1 MREDTPSRTAAFV
14 AATRS
19 LGKWLPDDVRI
30 ADDPY
35 GLAFATSPRL
45 AALIERAPH
54 GLAKIPG
61 LKEWIIHM
69 QVRTRLLDDAA
80 RAVPGRQVVLLGAGY
95 DCRALRFPE
104 LGPVFEV
111 DHPATQGHKRKVLAK
126 LGASSPARYITW
138 NFEERPLD
146 ELADAL
152 AAAGHDRTVPTFT
165 IWEGVTMYLTEAA
178 IDASLRAI
186 RSWSSPGSQLGM
198 TYIER
203 SRITKAP
210 LAARAIQATVAGLGE
225 PWRWGWDPA
234 ELPDYLEARGWEL
247 DDDIGMTDGARALMP
262 AEFSPGREAASRH
275 IALASRTE
283 RVAVSSPTAT

>member
-1 MREDTPSRTAAFV
+1 MRDDTPSRTAAFV

-19 LGKWLPDDVRI
+19 LGKLLPEDVRI

-45 AALIERAPH
+45 AALIEKAPA

-61 LKEWIIHM
+61 LREWIIHM

-80 RAVPGRQVVLLGAGY
+80 RAVPGRQVVVLGAGY

-111 DHPATQGHKRKVLAK
+111 DHPATQGHKRAVLAK
-126 LGASSPARYITW
+126 LGAQSPARYVTW

-152 AAAGHDRTVPTFT
+152 ADAGHDRTKPTFT
-165 IWEGVTMYLTEAA
+165 IWEGVTMYLTEGA

-186 RSWSSPGSQLGM
+186 RGWSAPGSQLGM
-198 TYIER
+198 SYIER
-203 SRITKAP
+203 SRIAKPP
-210 LAARAIQATVAGLGE
+210 LVSRALQAMVASIGE
-225 PWRWGWDPA
+225 PWRWGWEPD
-234 ELPDYLEARGWEL
+234 ELPAYLAARGWEL
-247 DDDIGMTDGARALMP
+247 DDDIGMMEAAHALMP

-283 RVAVSSPTAT
+283 RVAVSSPSAT